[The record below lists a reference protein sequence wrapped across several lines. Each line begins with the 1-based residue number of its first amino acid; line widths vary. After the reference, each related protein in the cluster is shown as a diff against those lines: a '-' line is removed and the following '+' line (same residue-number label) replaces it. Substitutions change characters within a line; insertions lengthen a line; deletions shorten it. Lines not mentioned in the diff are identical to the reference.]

1 MEPSNP
7 KRDTNKLDSSHKEHL
22 DKMMKKMTRQQMQHA
37 ANHIQNCADDMQ
49 EHNDSAVTF
58 NDFQKAKK
66 SSNESYSP

>member
-1 MEPSNP
+1 MSEYPTNP
-7 KRDTNKLDSSHKEHL
+7 NRPTDKLDDSNKEHL
-22 DKMMKKMTRQQMQHA
+22 NKMMKKMNRTQMQHA

-66 SSNESYSP
+66 VPSESY